1 MQFKEVI
8 AQKDIKQQLIASVK
22 SNKVSQAMLFLGNE
36 GTGKLSTAL
45 ALAQYL
51 NCQNPSETDSCNEC
65 ASCTKAKKLMHPD
78 IFYTYPTIGAKS
90 LAQESIAKWRE
101 MLKET
106 AYINYNDWIAFLDSE
121 NKQGNITA
129 EECNQIIR
137 QHGLRHF
144 EGKYKVQIIWGAEFL
159 KKEGNR
165 LLKLIEEPPAN
176 TVFLLIAQNQE
187 DILPTILS
195 RTQLIKFS
203 AISLD
208 DIRNNLQEIYHLSE
222 VEAHKIAQIA
232 DGSWIDAVN
241 LIGKTDS
248 DYFQYFRQWMLYIIQ
263 LKARPNL
270 EFAEGLINW
279 CDEMGST
286 GRQNQKAFLKYAL
299 FFIREGF
306 AAQNNVF
313 SKLNNDEQDTALKMI
328 NTFSWQKMISI
339 SQIINNLHYEI
350 VRNANAKIAFY
361 STSMKI
367 KALLN
372 KA

>member
-1 MQFKEVI
+1 MQFKDVI
-8 AQKDIKQQLIASVK
+8 AQNHLKKQFIASAK
-22 SNKVSQAMLFLGNE
+22 NNKVSQAMLFLGNE
-36 GTGKLSTAL
+36 GTGKLSMAL
-45 ALAQYL
+45 AFAQYL
-51 NCQNPSETDSCNEC
+51 NCENPTENDSCGVC
-65 ASCTKAKKLMHPD
+65 ASCVKTQKLIHPD

-90 LAQESIAKWRE
+90 LAKDDIVKWRE
-101 MLKET
+101 ILSNSS
-106 AYINYNDWIAFLDSE
+106 YITYNDWIAYLDNE

-144 EGKYKVQIIWGAEFL
+144 EGKYKVQIIWGAEYL

-165 LLKLIEEPPAN
+165 LLKLIEEPPAD
-176 TVFLLIAQNQE
+176 TVFILIAQNQDE
-187 DILPTILS
+187 ILPTILS
-195 RTQLIKFS
+195 RTQLIKFN
-203 AISLD
+203 SLSLE
-208 DIRNNLQEIYHLSE
+208 DIKDNLLKNFQISE

-232 DGSWIDAVN
+232 DGSWKDAVS
-241 LIGKTDS
+241 LIGNTEN
-248 DYFQYFRQWMLYIIQ
+248 DYFQHFRQWMLYIIQ
-263 LKARPNL
+263 LRARPNI

-286 GRQNQKAFLKYAL
+286 GRQNQKAFLKFAL

-306 AAQNNVF
+306 ASQNEVF
-313 SKLNNDEQDTALKMI
+313 SKLTEDEQDTALKMI

-372 KA
+372 